1 MYGRMAG
8 TACIGVVTPYETR
21 KSDWWMLPGRAC
33 QLVPNYGVDSGATL
47 CTELAQSSTRLNS
60 TQLSGNT
67 NTRRV
72 RNTAMQWSGCEIVR
86 LTPKLCHV
94 Y

>member
-8 TACIGVVTPYETR
+8 TACIGVVTPYETL
-21 KSDWWMLPGRAC
+21 KSYWWMLPGRAC

-67 NTRRV
+67 TGGWASTTSV
-72 RNTAMQWSGCEIVR
+72 LA
-86 LTPKLCHV
+86 K
-94 Y
+94 